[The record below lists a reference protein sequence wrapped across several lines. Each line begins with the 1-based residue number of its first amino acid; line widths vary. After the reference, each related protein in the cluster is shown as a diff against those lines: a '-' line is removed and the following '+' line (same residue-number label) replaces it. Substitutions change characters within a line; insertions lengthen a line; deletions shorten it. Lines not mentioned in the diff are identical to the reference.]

1 MIIPFLSFIAGA
13 IAMGIAW
20 WWTERSP
27 SYHLPVIDSTI
38 PVPPPPV
45 RCFKGQVNR
54 YAIKKVVRI
63 NSVDGFYVSAENPLI
78 RFSLEDAMRELIQDL
93 AKIGVVSVK
102 VSPPE
107 ILPGRHVYMVEASIL
122 AAPPD
127 PEIE

>member
-1 MIIPFLSFIAGA
+1 MIVPFLSFIAGA
-13 IAMGIAW
+13 IAMGVAW
-20 WWTERSP
+20 WWSDRRSP
-27 SYHLPVIDSTI
+27 YLLPVIDPTS

-45 RCFKGQVNR
+45 RCFKAQVNR

-63 NSVDGFYVSAENPLI
+63 NSVDGFYVSAEDPLI

-93 AKIGVVSVK
+93 AKIGVVSVN
-102 VSPPE
+102 VNPPE